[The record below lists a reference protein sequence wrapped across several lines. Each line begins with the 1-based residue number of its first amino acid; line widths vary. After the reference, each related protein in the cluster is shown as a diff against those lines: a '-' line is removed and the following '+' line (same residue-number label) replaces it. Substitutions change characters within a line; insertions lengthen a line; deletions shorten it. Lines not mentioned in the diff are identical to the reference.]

1 MSSRWAGQKRLGARV
16 SQRGQRDLGVMSG
29 GRKGYRIIREMKSI
43 DVYLKVEVDLADG
56 ETEERVTKEMVRTL
70 EKMYGVRRAEV
81 TNVVAQGEE

>member
-1 MSSRWAGQKRLGARV
+1 
-16 SQRGQRDLGVMSG
+16 
-29 GRKGYRIIREMKSI
+29 MKSI

-81 TNVVAQGEE
+81 TNVVTQGEE

>member
-1 MSSRWAGQKRLGARV
+1 
-16 SQRGQRDLGVMSG
+16 
-29 GRKGYRIIREMKSI
+29 MKSI

-56 ETEERVTKEMVRTL
+56 ETEERVTNEMVRTL